1 MNAADPI
8 RRVSVV
14 STGQVQIRPDHEASN
29 WRPMAWWLLAS
40 RRWTGPRPIN
50 AYVIEHRDGLVLFD
64 SGQDRA
70 SVTDPGYFPGGVTGV
85 LYGRLAR
92 FEIGP
97 QETLSAGLDRLG
109 YAAGDVR
116 TAVLSHLHQD
126 HIGGLAELPD
136 ADIVVSQAEWDT
148 LSSPLPEMRGLMRR
162 HIDLPGLRWHRIKT
176 APTDDAGL
184 APFQSC
190 HDLFGDGSLVL
201 LPTPGH
207 TPGSMSLLVRRP
219 GLPPLMMVGDLTYD
233 AHLLEAGHVPGV
245 GSRRHLRAATAM
257 VNKMRQQYPGL
268 VILPAH
274 DPGAADRLA
283 RVTLTTAR
291 LCQPHNLH
299 GEGSQMRIDTLESVQ
314 SSGATQWIRVRG
326 ADAANPVLL
335 LIQQGPGLPM
345 ISEARRF
352 ERVLGLEQAFTV
364 VYWDQR
370 GCGRSLRRREDRVGI
385 SRERLVT
392 DTVSLLDLLHDRF
405 GAKTY
410 VAGFSFGA
418 TLGAYAAAQRPD
430 LVATLVATG
439 MDIDG
444 AAAGTCAYDFALAA
458 ARQRGRRRAIRQLEA
473 IGPPPHLA
481 AKQFAT
487 RVRWATNFGG
497 VTSNETYATLVRG
510 LLASLVRSPD
520 YSAADII
527 RTVRGISATQAA
539 LVPEL
544 ASMDLAAT
552 LPRIDVPVVLVQGRH
567 DQVAPGAAAQRY
579 ADLLQAPDKQLVWFE
594 NSAHTPHLEEP
605 GKFRDLLL
613 RVRDSQLA
621 KT

>member
-14 STGQVQIRPDHEASN
+14 STGRVQIRPDHEASN

-70 SVTDPGYFPGGVTGV
+70 SVTDPGYFPGGLTGA

-97 QETLSAGLDRLG
+97 RETLSAGLDRLG
-109 YAAGDVR
+109 YAAGDVK

-126 HIGGLAELPD
+126 HIGGLAELSD

-176 APTDDAGL
+176 APTDDPGL

-207 TPGSMSLLVRRP
+207 TPGSMSLLVRQP

-245 GSRRHLRAATAM
+245 GSPRRLREATAM

-283 RVTLTTAR
+283 RVTLATAR
-291 LCQPHNLH
+291 LRQPHDIH
-299 GEGSQMRIDTLESVQ
+299 SEGSQMEIDTLESVQ
-314 SSGATQWIRVRG
+314 SGGATQWIRVRG

-370 GCGRSLRRREDRVGI
+370 GCGRSLRAG
-385 SRERLVT
+385 
-392 DTVSLLDLLHDRF
+392 DTQTANPL
-405 GAKTY
+405 
-410 VAGFSFGA
+410 
-418 TLGAYAAAQRPD
+418 
-430 LVATLVATG
+430 
-439 MDIDG
+439 
-444 AAAGTCAYDFALAA
+444 
-458 ARQRGRRRAIRQLEA
+458 RQM
-473 IGPPPHLA
+473 
-481 AKQFAT
+481 
-487 RVRWATNFGG
+487 V
-497 VTSNETYATLVRG
+497 
-510 LLASLVRSPD
+510 D
-520 YSAADII
+520 
-527 RTVRGISATQAA
+527 
-539 LVPEL
+539 
-544 ASMDLAAT
+544 
-552 LPRIDVPVVLVQGRH
+552 
-567 DQVAPGAAAQRY
+567 
-579 ADLLQAPDKQLVWFE
+579 
-594 NSAHTPHLEEP
+594 
-605 GKFRDLLL
+605 
-613 RVRDSQLA
+613 DS
-621 KT
+621 